1 MTDIASAKT
10 NESKRLDAFVDAA
23 FAFAVT
29 LLLIAGA
36 EPIVSMG
43 GLMTALLNIPTSA
56 ACFTLV
62 AIFWQAHRNYGRLA
76 PTRDALSTLLSLGV
90 VFSVLVYV
98 FPLRML
104 VSSGFHY
111 MSRGLLPG
119 SALINSFDDLK
130 LLYVVYGIGFAFLS
144 LLFVLLF
151 RHTAK
156 KGERLGATP
165 EGREA
170 AADSAVIW
178 LFCLISGLVS
188 ALVAVFGPLR
198 AAPFLP
204 GFCYW
209 IIPLAIWLRYAL
221 IRRANAGKPKGGLK
235 PRPKRAR
242 KLA

>member
-1 MTDIASAKT
+1 MTETTVIRT
-10 NESKRLDAFVDAA
+10 TESKRLDAFVDAA

-36 EPIVSMG
+36 EPIISIS
-43 GLMTALLNIPTSA
+43 GLQTALLNIPTSA
-56 ACFTLV
+56 ACFALV
-62 AIFWQAHRNYGRLA
+62 AIFWSAHRNYGRLA
-76 PTRDALSTLLSLGV
+76 PTRDALSTLLSLAV

-119 SALINSFDDLK
+119 SALINSFEDLK

-156 KGERLGATP
+156 KGDQLGATP
-165 EGREA
+165 EGQA
-170 AADSAVIW
+170 DAADSAVVWI
-178 LFCLISGLVS
+178 FCLISGLVS
-188 ALVAVFGPLR
+188 AVVAVVGPLTR
-198 AAPFLP
+198 APFLP

-221 IRRANAGKPKGGLK
+221 IRRAQRRIA
-235 PRPKRAR
+235 RRAEQ
-242 KLA
+242 AA

>member
-1 MTDIASAKT
+1 MTEPSWVRT
-10 NESKRLDAFVDAA
+10 TESKRLDAFVDAA

-36 EPIVSMG
+36 EPIVSIG
-43 GLMTALLNIPTSA
+43 GLQTALLNIPTSA
-56 ACFTLV
+56 CCFALV
-62 AIFWQAHRNYGRLA
+62 AVFWQAHRSYGRLA
-76 PTRDALSTLLSLGV
+76 PTRDAFSTLLSLAV

-111 MSRGLLPG
+111 ASQGVLPG

-130 LLYVVYGIGFAFLS
+130 LLYVVYGFGFAFLS

-151 RHTAK
+151 HHTAK
-156 KGERLGATP
+156 VGERLGATP
-165 EGREA
+165 EGREG

-178 LFCLISGLVS
+178 LFCMIAGLVS
-188 ALVAVFGPLR
+188 VVVAVLGPLR
-198 AAPFLP
+198 QAPFLP

-221 IRRANAGKPKGGLK
+221 I
-235 PRPKRAR
+235 KRA
-242 KLA
+242 KKKAALQVA

>member
-1 MTDIASAKT
+1 MTDVSVAKT

-36 EPIVSMG
+36 EPIVSIG
-43 GLMTALLNIPTSA
+43 GLQTALLNIPTSA
-56 ACFTLV
+56 ACFALV

-76 PTRDALSTLLSLGV
+76 PTRDALSTLLSLAV

-104 VSSGFHY
+104 ASTGFHY

-119 SALINSFDDLK
+119 SALINSLADLQ

-151 RHTAK
+151 RHTARQ
-156 KGERLGATP
+156 GDRLGATP
-165 EGREA
+165 EGRA
-170 AADSAVIW
+170 QAADSAVIW
-178 LFCLISGLVS
+178 LFCLVSGLVS
-188 ALVAVFGPLR
+188 AVVAVVGPLR
-198 AAPFLP
+198 QAPYLP
-204 GFCYW
+204 GICYW
-209 IIPLAIWLRYAL
+209 LIPLAIWLRYAL
-221 IRRANAGKPKGGLK
+221 IRGA
-235 PRPKRAR
+235 KRSAA
-242 KLA
+242 KQATKAA

>member
-1 MTDIASAKT
+1 MTDTTIART

-36 EPIVSMG
+36 EPIVSIG
-43 GLMTALLNIPTSA
+43 GLQTALLNIPTSA
-56 ACFTLV
+56 ASFALV
-62 AIFWQAHRNYGRLA
+62 AVFWQAHRNYGRLA

-119 SALINSFDDLK
+119 SALIRSFEDLE

-156 KGERLGATP
+156 IGDRLGATP
-165 EGREA
+165 EGRA
-170 AADSAVIW
+170 DAADSAVIW
-178 LFCLISGLVS
+178 LFCLTSGLVS
-188 ALVAVFGPLR
+188 ALVAAFGPLR
-198 AAPFLP
+198 AAPYLP
-204 GFCYW
+204 GLCYW

-221 IRRANAGKPKGGLK
+221 IRRARRRSA
-235 PRPKRAR
+235 KRGA
-242 KLA
+242 